1 MFRSFELE
9 NNHENLEEEED
20 NPFDYFLEST
30 SWLPRYQKHQLH
42 NTAGN
47 TMPTCVWKEC
57 KYKKEN
63 RNKALSISFIKKRTR
78 VEFLMNIRLEIKCY

>member
-47 TMPTCVWKEC
+47 TMPTCIWKEC
-57 KYKKEN
+57 NPQYCIQSKSGSNTKK
-63 RNKALSISFIKKRTR
+63 KIGTR
-78 VEFLMNIRLEIKCY
+78 HYQ